1 MIIKLLLNDLELV
14 RRFSE
19 VGMETLRFAQDTLHL
34 RLNTSNVVPLMAL
47 NVQAGLSSL
56 VFRAF

>member
-19 VGMETLRFAQDTLHL
+19 VGMKTLRFAQDTLHL
-34 RLNTSNVVPLMAL
+34 RLNTSNVVPLMPL
-47 NVQAGLSSL
+47 YVQAGVSSL